1 MNIMNI
7 MFKKIVLT
15 FLLGLSV
22 TVNATSSAVVGWID
36 DFEGDPNNYSLIRGS
51 QPLPVEFF
59 TPLQNG
65 DQIKALHAQH
75 RIILKFGDKTRVE
88 VSQKNS
94 PHVVKPIGKVPSQFD
109 HLLTWVGEW
118 ITIWYR
124 KEKAVEKRISSSIKG
139 DASNEVPPDI
149 KLLTVPKR
157 PDKKMQVTSGMKPL
171 YLAWAGGTPPYHVE
185 IKRHKKTLVYLKGLP
200 TWRIH
205 TLKCL
210 LLQRGDYRVILRDAK
225 QKPLEY
231 TFTVVANKPPY
242 PPELQNANLP
252 ALTRLTLQ
260 AAWLAAQDRGIWAF
274 EAYQSVAPIAQYYQ
288 PARILRDT
296 LEKGERIVEPK

>member
-1 MNIMNI
+1 MNMI
-7 MFKKIVLT
+7 FKNIVLT
-15 FLLGLSV
+15 LLLGLSV
-22 TVNATSSAVVGWID
+22 TVNATSSAIVGWID
-36 DFEGDPNNYSLIRGS
+36 DFEGEPNNYSLIRGS

-65 DQIKALHAQH
+65 DKVRALHAQH

-88 VSQKNS
+88 VTQKNS
-94 PHVVKPIGKVPSQFD
+94 PYTVKPIGNVPSKFD

-124 KEKAVEKRISSSIKG
+124 KEKEVEKRISSSIKG

-157 PDKKMQVTSGMKPL
+157 SDQKMQVTSGRKPL
-171 YLAWAGGTPPYHVE
+171 YLAWAGGTPPYHLE
-185 IKRHKKTLVYLKGLP
+185 IKRHKKTLVYLKGLS

-210 LLQRGDYRVILRDAK
+210 SLQHGDYRVILRDAK

-252 ALTRLTLQ
+252 ELTRLTLQ
-260 AAWLAAQDRGIWAF
+260 AAWLAAQERGIWAF

-296 LEKGERIVEPK
+296 LEKGERVVEPK

>member
-1 MNIMNI
+1 MNI
-7 MFKKIVLT
+7 MFKNIVLT
-15 FLLGLSV
+15 LLLGLSV

-36 DFEGDPNNYSLIRGS
+36 DFEGEPNNYSLIRGS

-65 DQIKALHAQH
+65 DKVRALHAQH

-88 VSQKNS
+88 VTQKNS
-94 PHVVKPIGKVPSQFD
+94 PHIVKAIGKVPSKFD
-109 HLLTWVGEW
+109 HLLTWVGES
-118 ITIWYR
+118 ITSWYR
-124 KEKAVEKRISSSIKG
+124 KEKEVEERISTHTKG
-139 DASNEVPPDI
+139 DAYSDVLPDI

-157 PDKKMQVTSGMKPL
+157 SDKKMQVTVGMKPL
-171 YLAWAGGTPPYHVE
+171 YLAWAGGTPPYNLE
-185 IKRHKKTLVYLKGLP
+185 IKRHKKTLVSLKGLS
-200 TWRIH
+200 TRRIH
-205 TLKCL
+205 SLKCL

-225 QKPLEY
+225 QKQLAY

-252 ALTRLTLQ
+252 DLTRLTLQ
-260 AAWLAAQDRGIWAF
+260 AAWLAAQEKGIWAF